1 MSVKEL
7 IGKRI
12 KEARQA
18 KGLSQE
24 ALSEKI
30 GMSAKYLSSVERGK
44 ENPTLDTLIKLA
56 DALEVEASELSI
68 ISRKVAGGIEAAHF
82 ALDGQGPRR
91 KAEID
96 GQGYDR
102 HLSITAKITVPDYSR
117 VNSFPHRQF
126 LSDLLMNSAVRCAHP
141 EPLPKQP
148 GISTLWAA
156 EPPISGD
163 EPISVM
169 TAILSLIPSIRCT
182 MLCCT

>member
-56 DALEVEASELSI
+56 DALEVEASELFNYQHERSPEELRQL
-68 ISRKVAGGIEAAHF
+68 IS
-82 ALDGQGPRR
+82 
-91 KAEID
+91 
-96 GQGYDR
+96 
-102 HLSITAKITVPDYSR
+102 HLMDKGHDEKLRLMAKIITAIYR
-117 VNSFPHRQF
+117 
-126 LSDLLMNSAVRCAHP
+126 
-141 EPLPKQP
+141 
-148 GISTLWAA
+148 
-156 EPPISGD
+156 
-163 EPISVM
+163 
-169 TAILSLIPSIRCT
+169 
-182 MLCCT
+182 